1 MNAVARS
8 TTARRAPRAR
18 RWPQAIFA
26 LALAAIPAIGAAHP
40 FGDRYAAQRLD
51 VRLDL
56 GGVDVAFMAD
66 APMALLPPGTPDT
79 PEGLEEAARGLSA
92 GLILTVDGA
101 TVPLRVTSQQA
112 RLDLVSMH
120 TRVLELV
127 LRADISLQGPHT
139 VAVSNGNLQGAPSF
153 FLSTLEVAPSITILD
168 SSLLTGTEAEQSLSG
183 RWTRSEGRRLMHA
196 ELDGD
201 GSLPARALTSLD
213 PRTVDLHTAHAPPVA
228 SWRAGGHTARNA
240 GLLLLLGLAAG
251 AGLGVAAPRERR
263 TMGALLIA
271 VAIPWLPQGP
281 PLPAALSGCALLVA
295 AWTLRTRLAPL
306 AIPVGVAVVGVIG
319 GPWGTAT
326 QVTLL
331 AGALLGLAPPRRES
345 AAVWVVAA
353 TALLLATWAS
363 TGLP

>member
-1 MNAVARS
+1 M
-8 TTARRAPRAR
+8 
-18 RWPQAIFA
+18 
-26 LALAAIPAIGAAHP
+26 LACGATPAIGAAHP
-40 FGDRYAAQRLD
+40 FGDRYTAQRLD

-66 APMALLPPGTPDT
+66 APLALLPPGTPDT
-79 PEGLEEAARGLSA
+79 TEGLEEAARGLSA

-101 TVPLRVTSQQA
+101 TVPLQVTSQQA

-127 LRADISLQGPHT
+127 LRADVDLRGPHT
-139 VAVSNGNLQGAPSF
+139 VEVSNGNLQGAPSF
-153 FLSTLEVAPSITILD
+153 FLSTLEVAPSMTVVD

-201 GSLPARALTSLD
+201 GSIPARALTSLD
-213 PRTVDLHTAHAPPVA
+213 PRTVDLHTAHAPLMA

-251 AGLGVAAPRERR
+251 AGLGVASPRERR
-263 TMGALLIA
+263 TAGALL
-271 VAIPWLPQGP
+271 VAFTIPWLPLG
-281 PLPAALSGCALLVA
+281 PLPAALAGCALLVA
-295 AWTLRTRLAPL
+295 ALTLRTRLAPL

-331 AGALLGLAPPRRES
+331 AGALLGLAPPRREP
-345 AAVWVVAA
+345 AAAWVVVA
-353 TALLLATWAS
+353 TALLLASWAS
-363 TGLP
+363 AEGP